1 MKKIIRLT
9 ESDLT
14 RIVRRVI
21 KENEEENIEEP
32 YYTKS
37 HGDPLEFYKNGM
49 MQFALSVNLDDVNEV
64 GWLRR
69 KLDALTKEAEGKL
82 SEEELRKLMS
92 YRNNEIEPYISGEE
106 EDYDDELI
114 REEEDED
121 DDDDGEKFR
130 YGPEH
135 AINTLNSDVKK
146 FIISKDL
153 DKEESFRRLDQLI
166 QQRIKP
172 ILNKAEEKG
181 LWTDAEIDR
190 VIRYIKN
197 AYNYDYYSGKELPPP
212 NYRY

>member
-14 RIVRRVI
+14 RIVKRVI

-37 HGDPLEFYKNGM
+37 YGDPLEFYKNGM

-114 REEEDED
+114 REDDDDDD
-121 DDDDGEKFR
+121 DDDDGGYYTFDFG
-130 YGPEH
+130 GP
-135 AINTLNSDVKK
+135 
-146 FIISKDL
+146 KDL
-153 DKEESFRRLDQLI
+153 TALISGISDLIDNSEDVNDFEMKLEEFTNDNLKDFNNLTDNEKNRLDRFI
-166 QQRIKP
+166 NSVMTRHDF
-172 ILNKAEEKG
+172 G
-181 LWTDAEIDR
+181 RT
-190 VIRYIKN
+190 
-197 AYNYDYYSGKELPPP
+197 
-212 NYRY
+212 YRG